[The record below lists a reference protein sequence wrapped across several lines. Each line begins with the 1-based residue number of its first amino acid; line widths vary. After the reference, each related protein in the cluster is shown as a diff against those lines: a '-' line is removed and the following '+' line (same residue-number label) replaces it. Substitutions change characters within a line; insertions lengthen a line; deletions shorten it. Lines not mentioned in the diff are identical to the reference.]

1 MARTGLQKGI
11 KKADT
16 SQYPFLI
23 FFIGRNDWTRT
34 SDLFVPNEAFYQAE
48 LHSVTKCLQIITKNL
63 FCKQNLKIFSAVGNQ
78 LIMYAFLSG
87 KNRMSSCCQIEIFT

>member
-48 LHSVTKCLQIITKNL
+48 LHSVLTPHINTSKKKLDKH
-63 FCKQNLKIFSAVGNQ
+63 FFYYFAKI
-78 LIMYAFLSG
+78 
-87 KNRMSSCCQIEIFT
+87 

>member
-23 FFIGRNDWTRT
+23 FFIGRIDWIRT
-34 SDLFVPNEAFYQAE
+34 SDLFDPNEAFYQAE
-48 LHSVTKCLQIITKNL
+48 LQSDVQVAI
-63 FCKQNLKIFSAVGNQ
+63 
-78 LIMYAFLSG
+78 LIHHYFFKTSFFFRL
-87 KNRMSSCCQIEIFT
+87 